1 MLDESIETKRA
12 NMLEAEQARSD
23 AISEGVIALREA
35 ARRGGKQLKAVSEAV
50 DRILPAQRIEI
61 ARAKVESVKQVEA
74 IFQLQAFLAPEKPM
88 PLLGG
93 WAMEPVSMLRV
104 VTELVT
110 RQPTLVLECG
120 SGTSTLWIAQALK
133 HIGKGCVVSLEH
145 LKEHHAATASAL
157 AAADLADSV
166 DLHLAPLRTYRISN
180 EQFQWYDLK
189 CLDLKPNSVDFLLID
204 GPPKSTG
211 PLARYPAVPLLEK
224 FLADHALIILDDAGR
239 PDEIEEVNRWLKG
252 YPAFREFGTIGER
265 TKMFTY
271 TSSQHSAVKRSARL
285 QSL

>member
-1 MLDESIETKRA
+1 MLDESVKANRA
-12 NMLEAEQARSD
+12 NMVETEKAPSD
-23 AISEGVIALREA
+23 VISEGVVALREA
-35 ARRGGKQLKAVSEAV
+35 ARRGDEQMKAVSEAV
-50 DRILPAQRIEI
+50 NRIVPAQRIEI

-157 AAADLADSV
+157 AAADLTDTV
-166 DLHLAPLRTYRISN
+166 DLQLTPLRTHRIGN
-180 EQFQWYDLK
+180 EQFKWYDLK
-189 CLDLKPNSVDFLLID
+189 GLDLEPNSVDFLLID

-211 PLARYPAVPLLEK
+211 PLARYPAVPLLEQ

-239 PDEIEEVNRWLKG
+239 PDEIEEVTRWLKG
-252 YPAFREFGTIGER
+252 YPAFREFGGIGER

-271 TSSQHSAVKRSARL
+271 TRSQHSDVKQPARL